1 MDCSE
6 LRHELKSIGVVFDKY
21 EQKIKDEIIEKLHEQ
36 FSDEVFDKYR
46 EDGRKMT
53 LEEAVQLA
61 VSI

>member
-1 MDCSE
+1 LISAAENVLESMG
-6 LRHELKSIGVVFDKY
+6 IVFDKY
-21 EQKIKDEIIEKLHEQ
+21 EQKIKNEIIEKLHEQ

-61 VSI
+61 VNN